1 MTRSPFVLAAAL
13 FSLPAAASVVS
24 SAAPVAARAG
34 SGWVLGYPPSGG
46 AAIAASA
53 RTITADAAAATVR
66 DLIPIAAPGGSL
78 AVNAARTVTLSS
90 AALGALQ
97 LAGKVAAPIGVGMAL
112 YDLYKGSGLRHGPD
126 GALQV
131 DRGTEPSEEN
141 VSEYWISP
149 DYTKSGSLSNACT
162 SYRAY
167 IEKKSGNIAYDPSKN
182 PPYVPYK
189 VVGFLV
195 DDAYLGP
202 RCQIDLVN
210 PWTGA
215 VNSKWRYEAISKQTV
230 KKKVCG
236 TGEVRLDGLCVTEIW
251 VDAKQVDDSNKLA
264 NLQKAITALGLG
276 SVLQKLL
283 DSGQTVQ
290 GSAVSVSGPA
300 SQNPPPETSVT
311 TGPAGQVS
319 TTNNTTYN
327 YNYSGDTITYTT
339 SVQTTTTTTAI
350 DGTKTTETKNET
362 KTPDPIEDTL
372 CDVLPDALSC
382 LKVGTVPDAE
392 NLPSNVKT
400 VAPGRHSAWSYSA
413 GQCPNRIIDFSFGV
427 SINILQ
433 PFCDFFVIL
442 KGVILSI
449 FSLASAL
456 VFRGGIR

>member
-1 MTRSPFVLAAAL
+1 MTRLPFVLAAAL

-46 AAIAASA
+46 APIAASA
-53 RTITADAAAATVR
+53 RTITANAATATVR

-97 LAGKVAAPIGVGMAL
+97 LAGRVAAPIGVGMAL
-112 YDLYKGSGLRHGPD
+112 YDLYNGSGLRPGPD

-131 DRGTEPSEEN
+131 DRGTEPSEED

-149 DYTKSGSLSNACT
+149 DYTKSGSLSHACT

-167 IEKKSGNIAYDPSKN
+167 IEKNSSNIAYDPSKT

-195 DDAYLGP
+195 NDAYWGP

-215 VNSKWRYEAISKQTV
+215 VNSKWRYEAISKQNI

-236 TGEVRLDGLCVTEIW
+236 TGEVRLDGLCVTDIW
-251 VDAKQVDDSNKLA
+251 VDAKQVDDSAKLA
-264 NLQKAITALGLG
+264 NLEKAITALGLG

-339 SVQTTTTTTAI
+339 IVQTTKTTTSP

-362 KTPDPIEDTL
+362 KAPEIIKDNL
-372 CDVLPDALSC
+372 CHVFPDALSC

-392 NLPSNVKT
+392 NLPSNIKL
-400 VAPGRHSAWSYSA
+400 VAPGRHSAWSYNS
-413 GQCPNRIIDFSFGV
+413 GQCPNRTIDFSFGV
-427 SINILQ
+427 SVNILQ